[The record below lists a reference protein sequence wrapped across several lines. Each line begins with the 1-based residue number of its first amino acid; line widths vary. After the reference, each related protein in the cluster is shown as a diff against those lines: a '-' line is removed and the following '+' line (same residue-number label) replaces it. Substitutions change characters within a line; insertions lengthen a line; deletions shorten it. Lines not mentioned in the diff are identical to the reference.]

1 MISLRQGTLAFLFA
15 AASATRVQ
23 PQSLNGP
30 PVTCKGERISR
41 IDIDASPP
49 FRISGTRVWERA
61 GRFAAK
67 QHVTTKEWIIRRYL
81 ALQEGDACTEVRRG
95 ESERILRAQPFIADA
110 TVLAYPDGNGG
121 VFLTVSTVDEVSL
134 ILRAAVTA
142 KTPHFRGLTL
152 GEANLLGRAIHA
164 ESGWKAGLGFRDE
177 YEAKVIDYQFMGRP
191 YQARLEGGRRQLG
204 SDWQMETSHPFLT
217 DLQRI
222 SWRTTAGNSLSYF
235 SFRRPNTDPKADA
248 VALRIERSYSDIG
261 GVFRIGP
268 PLGRLALI
276 GGSISF
282 EDERPGSQPVIIG
295 DSTVTPDTSQAL
307 INRYTTHQTARING
321 LWGVRNIHFVRV
333 SGFDALE
340 GTQDLRTGVEV
351 ATLVGKGVRLLRGK
365 EQDWFGSTSLYA
377 GWASQI
383 AYSALE
389 VSGEG
394 RRDQAGNWDGI
405 LAHGRAALYMKPF
418 NRQTFISDLTWSGG
432 WKQRIPFQL
441 TFADRD
447 GGLRGFRRAQ
457 VGGARRLIGRVEDRY
472 LIGRYK
478 RLASIGVAGFAEAG
492 KLWAGDSP
500 FGVNTPLYASAGFSI
515 LAASPP
521 QSRRT
526 IRADFAFPVRGR
538 NAGRAEVRIIVTDF
552 TRMFRIEPRDVYNS
566 RERSVPTSV
575 FSWP

>member
-1 MISLRQGTLAFLFA
+1 
-15 AASATRVQ
+15 
-23 PQSLNGP
+23 
-30 PVTCKGERISR
+30 
-41 IDIDASPP
+41 
-49 FRISGTRVWERA
+49 
-61 GRFAAK
+61 
-67 QHVTTKEWIIRRYL
+67 
-81 ALQEGDACTEVRRG
+81 
-95 ESERILRAQPFIADA
+95 
-110 TVLAYPDGNGG
+110 
-121 VFLTVSTVDEVSL
+121 
-134 ILRAAVTA
+134 
-142 KTPHFRGLTL
+142 
-152 GEANLLGRAIHA
+152 
-164 ESGWKAGLGFRDE
+164 
-177 YEAKVIDYQFMGRP
+177 
-191 YQARLEGGRRQLG
+191 
-204 SDWQMETSHPFLT
+204 METSHPFLT

-222 SWRTTAGNSLSYF
+222 SWRTTAGNTTGYF
-235 SFRRPNTDPKADA
+235 EFRRPNTTTDTSP

-268 PLGRLALI
+268 PLGRVALI

-282 EDERPGSQPVIIG
+282 EDEKPGTQPVLIG

-307 INRYTTHQTARING
+307 MNRYTTHQTARING
-321 LWGVRNIHFVRV
+321 LWGLRNIHFVRV

-377 GWASQI
+377 GAASQVAFTAVEI
-383 AYSALE
+383 T
-389 VSGEG
+389 GEG
-394 RRDQAGNWDGI
+394 RRDQAGRWDGI

-418 NRQTFISDLTWSGG
+418 NRQTFMSDLTWSGG

-447 GGLRGFRRAQ
+447 GGLRGFRSTE
-457 VGGARRLIGRVEDRY
+457 VGGGRRLIGRAEDRY

-478 RLASIGVAGFAEAG
+478 QIASVAVAGFAEAG

-500 FGVNTPLYASAGFSI
+500 FGVNTPLCASVGFSV

-526 IRADFAFPVRGR
+526 LRADFAFPVRGQS
-538 NAGRAEVRIIVTDF
+538 NKKAEIRIVVTDF
-552 TRMFRIEPRDVYNS
+552 TRMFRIEPRDVTNS
-566 RERSVPTSV
+566 RERSVPASV